1 MKLSIDGM
9 CLRPDEGTILDSTS
23 LSALGGADHASLWA
37 GLQLCGLPRH
47 GFVMSGLR
55 VTLGSA
61 AMLVTGGSL
70 LLPDSSGRLVVAPQ
84 PEALE
89 LPLPGFA
96 HAMVVAEAS
105 EKRLFH
111 GASGLQ
117 GAAKTVTPRLKVVD
131 TQGLKLEEH
140 LPVAWIDLDG
150 GRVEND
156 VCRLLQPDEPEV
168 VELVR
173 RLRAIVNARLVQEGA
188 RGQLEFQGQ
197 VQENLSARDFLYVSA
212 LQATLV
218 QLRAR
223 PALSIERVRL
233 VSELALQ
240 VRTLYRN
247 HPRLREYIR
256 EIVAVGYVDHDHA
269 RQLRMESAAARFYNE
284 CYSPAAWRG
293 GEGEV

>member
-1 MKLSIDGM
+1 MKLLLDGLY
-9 CLRPDEGTILDSTS
+9 LRPDEGTILDSTS
-23 LSALGGADHASLWA
+23 LSGLGGADHASLLM
-37 GLQLCGLPRH
+37 GLHVGGLPRH
-47 GFVMSGLR
+47 GFVLTGAR
-55 VTLGSA
+55 VSMGA
-61 AMLVTGGSL
+61 ASMQVTPGVVMLPDTGGK
-70 LLPDSSGRLVVAPQ
+70 LVLAPIQ
-84 PEALE
+84 DTLE
-89 LPLPGFA
+89 LSLPTFS

-117 GAAKTVTPRLKVVD
+117 GAAKTIVPRLKVVNA
-131 TQGLKLEEH
+131 QGLKLEEH
-140 LPVAWIDLDG
+140 IPVAWIDLDA

-168 VELVR
+168 LELVR

-197 VQENLSARDFLYVSA
+197 VQENLSARDFIYVSA

-218 QLRAR
+218 HLRSR

-293 GEGEV
+293 GEGEI